1 MSVTVYNRRHF
12 LHALASALSGTMTNA
27 RANGPGRE
35 EVIEGAK
42 SESGLIW
49 YDHYDADAARSILTN
64 FQRAHPFVKKV
75 EFVDVPSAQ
84 KTAKVVQESM
94 AGGPT
99 ADVLLHGASV
109 TQSLYQRGFL
119 LESDWAALGVATS
132 PVLTPTAY
140 MIVATTAPYAALC
153 NTNLVKGTDIPQTW
167 SDMADAKWQGRT
179 GHWMRAAFFVDIIPA
194 IGESASR
201 DLVKRLAA
209 LRPRL
214 FDGQFPLAEAVGSGE
229 IALAITAYDSAVR
242 MVEKSAPVKL
252 VLIDP
257 TPVPLIVGSVL
268 KYGKNPNTAR
278 LFLAW
283 LGRPEGAIMFEKYTK
298 RGNYFVNGTEI
309 SKVLKGHKLS
319 YYTAA
324 ELIAQ
329 ASKLNALETEFSRAL
344 TGR

>member
-12 LHALASALSGTMTNA
+12 LHTLAAASALSGTMTNA

-64 FQRAHPFVKKV
+64 FQRAYPFVKKV

-132 PVLTPTAY
+132 PVLTPSAY

-153 NTNLVKGTDIPQTW
+153 NTNLVKGADIPQTW
-167 SDMADAKWQGRT
+167 NDMADARWKGRT

-209 LRPRL
+209 LRPRM

-229 IALAITAYDSAVR
+229 IALAITAYDFSGAHGGEVR
-242 MVEKSAPVKL
+242 ARQTRPDRS
-252 VLIDP
+252 D
-257 TPVPLIVGSVL
+257 TGSL
-268 KYGKNPNTAR
+268 D
-278 LFLAW
+278 
-283 LGRPEGAIMFEKYTK
+283 
-298 RGNYFVNGTEI
+298 RGLGTEI
-309 SKVLKGHKLS
+309 RQESKYGAVIPGLAR
-319 YYTAA
+319 TAGRRDHVR
-324 ELIAQ
+324 EIHQ
-329 ASKLNALETEFSRAL
+329 ARQLFCQRHGNLESPE
-344 TGR
+344 GP

>member
-1 MSVTVYNRRHF
+1 MSVTAYNRRHF
-12 LHALASALSGTMTNA
+12 LHTLAAASALSGTMTTA

-64 FQRAHPFVKKV
+64 FQRAYPFVKKV

-153 NTNLVKGTDIPQTW
+153 NTNLVKGADIPQTW
-167 SDMADAKWQGRT
+167 NDMADAKWKGRT

-209 LRPRL
+209 LRPRM

-242 MVEKSAPVKL
+242 MVEKAAPVKTRP
-252 VLIDP
+252 DRSD
-257 TPVPLIVGSVL
+257 TGSL
-268 KYGKNPNTAR
+268 DHGLGLEIRQESKYGAVIPGLAGTAGR
-278 LFLAW
+278 RDHVREIHQARQLFCRRHGNLES
-283 LGRPEGAIMFEKYTK
+283 LEGP
-298 RGNYFVNGTEI
+298 
-309 SKVLKGHKLS
+309 
-319 YYTAA
+319 
-324 ELIAQ
+324 
-329 ASKLNALETEFSRAL
+329 
-344 TGR
+344 